1 MGADSAPRSE
11 IFTFAHLSSETIH
24 RYRAHTQLSVTSDRG
39 PMTVATKSTRVPRAY
54 KAELDP
60 SSAQIETF
68 ERHAGASRWVWN
80 WGLARKTTVIA
91 LCQLPIERV
100 RIPTA
105 YDLGKEIVQLKRT
118 THRWLAEISKMVPQ
132 KALEDLDTAFKNLY
146 ENHCGFPKFKS
157 KKWSKRSFRLQG
169 NCPTTPKVIDV
180 QKRRVRLPFF
190 GWIRVK
196 HGQAGYLPI
205 TPNDRVKIHS
215 ATVSERAGRWF
226 VSLNVQE
233 ELSEQRPVEGPVVGV
248 DLGISRLA
256 TVSDGSV
263 IENPKPLR
271 RMERSLKH
279 LQRVVSR
286 RRKGSSNRHK
296 AVLRAQHLYLRITN
310 VRKDALHKATTM
322 LAKTKSVVVVEDLA
336 ARGLL
341 KNHRL
346 AKSVADASWSEFVRQ
361 LGYKTRWYGSKL
373 VKADRFF
380 PSTKTC
386 SKCGTVKLEM
396 SLAQRTFHCECGLV
410 MDRDLNAAINLS
422 RWPAVGRTHE
432 TPVRDERSQV
442 ENRCSSMKQEPRFQV
457 AL

>member
-1 MGADSAPRSE
+1 M
-11 IFTFAHLSSETIH
+11 
-24 RYRAHTQLSVTSDRG
+24 
-39 PMTVATKSTRVPRAY
+39 
-54 KAELDP
+54 
-60 SSAQIETF
+60 
-68 ERHAGASRWVWN
+68 
-80 WGLARKTTVIA
+80 
-91 LCQLPIERV
+91 
-100 RIPTA
+100 
-105 YDLGKEIVQLKRT
+105 
-118 THRWLAEISKMVPQ
+118 
-132 KALEDLDTAFKNLY
+132 
-146 ENHCGFPKFKS
+146 
-157 KKWSKRSFRLQG
+157 
-169 NCPTTPKVIDV
+169 
-180 QKRRVRLPFF
+180 
-190 GWIRVK
+190 
-196 HGQAGYLPI
+196 
-205 TPNDRVKIHS
+205 
-215 ATVSERAGRWF
+215 
-226 VSLNVQE
+226 
-233 ELSEQRPVEGPVVGV
+233 

-442 ENRCSSMKQEPRFQV
+442 ENPCSSMKQEPRFQV